1 MSQPNYKHAS
11 SFPST
16 VLYVE
21 VFAFVTDCSDC
32 VLPCANDDT
41 LFGATG
47 EVGEVDEAQRMAR
60 SLLADHPHF
69 TLERIAQAKPFQ
81 SPHVEMYLEGL
92 RRAGFS

>member
-1 MSQPNYKHAS
+1 
-11 SFPST
+11 
-16 VLYVE
+16 
-21 VFAFVTDCSDC
+21 
-32 VLPCANDDT
+32 
-41 LFGATG
+41 
-47 EVGEVDEAQRMAR
+47 MAR